1 MNGSC
6 VVELQR
12 GEQPECPELLCGL
25 RTLRWE
31 ASPYHWATRRTEIKI
46 TISFLIKTWKS
57 EILCWGDLMGSF
69 REGSPLCS
77 VILID

>member
-46 TISFLIKTWKS
+46 TINFLINSFIRGSGW
-57 EILCWGDLMGSF
+57 EIINTLFGRFDG
-69 REGSPLCS
+69 
-77 VILID
+77 VI

>member
-12 GEQPECPELLCGL
+12 GEQPECPELLGGL

-31 ASPYHWATRRTEIKI
+31 ASPYHWATRRTEIKV
-46 TISFLIKTWKS
+46 TISWSSQHFSPTQNTENKLNRIFS
-57 EILCWGDLMGSF
+57 VSDLK
-69 REGSPLCS
+69 
-77 VILID
+77 IINT

>member
-6 VVELQR
+6 VVELQHD
-12 GEQPECPELLCGL
+12 ELPECPGLLCGL

-46 TISFLIKTWKS
+46 TISSAS
-57 EILCWGDLMGSF
+57 ESTLEFSKIININTLFGRFDG
-69 REGSPLCS
+69 
-77 VILID
+77 VI